1 MRHSTGHRV
10 ASTFGWTAVAVV
22 SVLALRAGLLTGFAV
37 ALIGGQR

>member
-22 SVLALRAGLLTGFAV
+22 GVLALGTGLLTGLAIAV
-37 ALIGGQR
+37 IGGQQ